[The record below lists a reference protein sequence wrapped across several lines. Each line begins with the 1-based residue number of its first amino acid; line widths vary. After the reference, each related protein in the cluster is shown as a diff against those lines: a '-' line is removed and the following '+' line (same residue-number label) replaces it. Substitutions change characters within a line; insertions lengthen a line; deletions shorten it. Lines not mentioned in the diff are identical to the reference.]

1 MKRAY
6 AKKTNQWV
14 FFCTHTLVWKPLTHQ
29 YLRVCVCFYYV
40 RSVLYAYKAVSNT
53 PMRLKK
59 RVGASNPKTCVFFL
73 TLALFKTT
81 RTHHILEVCVCFSD
95 VNFLVYAWKC
105 VSNTLIRINKLDVAR
120 KTNECVIF
128 RTHAMFWKPRTHH
141 MLRVCAC
148 FTNVHLVFYAS
159 LFVWNTLKRTNER
172 AGTRNS
178 IAFVFF

>member
-1 MKRAY
+1 MKRAV

-29 YLRVCVCFYYV
+29 YLR
-40 RSVLYAYKAVSNT
+40 
-53 PMRLKK
+53 
-59 RVGASNPKTCVFFL
+59 
-73 TLALFKTT
+73 
-81 RTHHILEVCVCFSD
+81 VCVCFSD

-148 FTNVHLVFYAS
+148 FTNVHLVFYAYM
-159 LFVWNTLKRTNER
+159 FVWNTLSLAYKRTRWNTKFHSIR
-172 AGTRNS
+172 VFLNPYVVSNTTHTSQLTSMFALYTRQ
-178 IAFVFF
+178 FGYVGVQVFFKHTYAYK

>member
-1 MKRAY
+1 MFWNTRIRIMKRAY

-29 YLRVCVCFYYV
+29 YLR
-40 RSVLYAYKAVSNT
+40 
-53 PMRLKK
+53 
-59 RVGASNPKTCVFFL
+59 
-73 TLALFKTT
+73 
-81 RTHHILEVCVCFSD
+81 VCVCFSD

-148 FTNVHLVFYAS
+148 FTNVHLVFYAY